1 MTGFVAL
8 IAFLVALVGSAL
20 TATSAAGPGPCT
32 GAQLAGTFSVVRGSA
47 GAGNI
52 SYRLA
57 LKNVSSGTCTVTG
70 LPQGRLLS
78 KAGGPLPTHVKPA
91 FPGALTA
98 ILVRLAPGRQTF
110 ATARFSPD
118 VPGVGEPVAGRR
130 CEPTAYRLRVTAQGG
145 GATTVKVLPPT
156 PVCEHGRLL
165 FSAYGTKPQQ
175 P

>member
-8 IAFLVALVGSAL
+8 VALVVAL
-20 TATSAAGPGPCT
+20 LGAALAPAARVGPCT
-32 GAQLAGTFSVVRGSA
+32 GTQLQGSFSVVRGSA

-52 SYRLA
+52 SYRLVLRNTSAATCA
-57 LKNVSSGTCTVTG
+57 LTG

-78 KAGGPLPTHVKPA
+78 KSGKPLPTHVQAA
-91 FPGALTA
+91 FPGALAA
-98 ILVRLAPGRQTF
+98 ILVRLAPGRRAF

-130 CEPTAYRLRVTAQGG
+130 CEPTAYWFRVTAPGG
-145 GATTVKVLPPT
+145 GTTKAKITPAT

-165 FSAYGTKPQQ
+165 FSSYGTTTS
-175 P
+175 

>member
-8 IAFLVALVGSAL
+8 ITLLVALVGSTLRL
-20 TATSAAGPGPCT
+20 TSTAAPGACT
-32 GAQLAGTFSVVRGSA
+32 GAQLAGAFSVVRGSA

-57 LKNVSSGTCTVTG
+57 LKNVSGETCTVTG

-78 KAGGPLPTHVKPA
+78 KAGKPLPTHVKSA

-98 ILVRLAPGRQTF
+98 IRVGLAPGRRTF
-110 ATARFSPD
+110 ATARCSPD

-130 CEPTAYRLRVTAQGG
+130 CEPTAYRLRVSAQGG
-145 GATTVKVLPPT
+145 GTTTANVLPPT

-165 FSAYGTKPQQ
+165 FSAYGAKPQ